1 MNIQLLATLHVRI
14 LALALFFGLITT
26 PISAA
31 EQTLRFGVVPQFD
44 ARRIQSIWRPILDNL
59 EKQSGHHFE
68 LIGSPS
74 IPEFEKQFMA
84 GDFDFAY
91 MNPYHM
97 LKAHQS
103 QDYTPLVRDV
113 GRTLFGIVVVRKD
126 SPIQDVKDLDGKQV
140 AFPAPNAL
148 GAALIPR
155 AEFGEIYKINIEPEY
170 VRSHGSVYLNVVT
183 GQTVAGGGVQKTLQK
198 QPANVRDALKII
210 YKTPQVAPHPV
221 AANPRVDKATRDKV
235 REAFLQLGDT
245 QEGRELLAKIPMKQ
259 VGQAT
264 LEDYAPLKQMGLDKY
279 YVQ

>member
-1 MNIQLLATLHVRI
+1 VNIQALVRQHTRIFALILILGLA
-14 LALALFFGLITT
+14 A

-31 EQTLRFGVVPQFD
+31 ENTLSFGVVPQFD
-44 ARRIQSIWRPILDNL
+44 ARRIQSIWRPILDAL
-59 EKQSGHHFE
+59 EKQSGYHFE

-74 IPEFEKQFMA
+74 IPEFEKQFLA

-91 MNPYHM
+91 MNPYHL

-103 QDYTPLVRDV
+103 QGYTPLVRDV
-113 GRTLFGIVVVRKD
+113 GRTMFGIVVVRKD
-126 SPIQDVKDLDGKQV
+126 SPIQDVKELDGKSV

-155 AEFGEIYKINIEPEY
+155 TEFSELYKISIQPRY
-170 VRSHGSVYLNVVT
+170 VRSHSSVYLNVVT

-198 QPANVRDALKII
+198 QPPEIRDALKVI
-210 YKTPQVAPHPV
+210 YQTPQVAPHPV
-221 AANPRVDKATRDKV
+221 AAHPRVDKATQDKIRD
-235 REAFLQLGDT
+235 AFLQMANTPED
-245 QEGRELLAKIPMKQ
+245 RDLLAKIPMIQ

-264 LEDYAPLKQMGLDKY
+264 LEDYEVLKQMGLDKY